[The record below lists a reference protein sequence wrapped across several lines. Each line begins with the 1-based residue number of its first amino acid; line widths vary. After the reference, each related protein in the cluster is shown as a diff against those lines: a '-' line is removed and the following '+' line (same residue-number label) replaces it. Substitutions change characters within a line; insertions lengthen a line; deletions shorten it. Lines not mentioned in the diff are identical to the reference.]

1 MAYGFSFYNTRLL
14 TPPRMAVV
22 VVEEPVVNS
31 EFQRVYNILQT
42 IQDDGQPVRLETL
55 LSNKVPDELRQF
67 VRDTFLRDVPETSQV
82 SEQFKD
88 LTDDDLLALSLRH
101 GETVS
106 QYSSR
111 VQSYLDN
118 LNSNDNG
125 T

>member
-1 MAYGFSFYNTRLL
+1 MAYGYSFFNKFPLAPVRSG
-14 TPPRMAVV
+14 VDC
-22 VVEEPVVNS
+22 VESPVVNS
-31 EFQRVYNILQT
+31 DFQRVYNILQT
-42 IQDDGQPVRLETL
+42 IQDDGEPVRLETL

-82 SEQFKD
+82 SEQFRE

-111 VQSYLDN
+111 VKLYLDN
-118 LNSNDNG
+118 LNSNENG